1 MGGSCGPTWATGPQ
15 VDRLPLGPILEAP
28 GVVSGLDDLA
38 VLRQTIEERGG
49 HLGVAED
56 GRPFAEGQVGGDDD
70 RGALVEPADEVEQQL
85 ASGLGEGQ
93 VAELVEDDEVAPG
106 QLIGEPAL
114 AAGAGFGLEP
124 VDQVDDVEE
133 AAPGANADAGP
144 RDGDGE
150 MALAGAGP
158 ADQHGVALVG
168 QEAADRQLADQ
179 RLVS

>member
-1 MGGSCGPTWATGPQ
+1 M
-15 VDRLPLGPILEAP
+15 
-28 GVVSGLDDLA
+28 
-38 VLRQTIEERGG
+38 
-49 HLGVAED
+49 
-56 GRPFAEGQVGGDDD
+56 
-70 RGALVEPADEVEQQL
+70 EQQL

-133 AAPGANADAGP
+133 AAPGAIADAGP

-150 MALAGAGP
+150 MALAGSYENGGAIIP
-158 ADQHGVALVG
+158 H
-168 QEAADRQLADQ
+168 
-179 RLVS
+179 

>member
-1 MGGSCGPTWATGPQ
+1 MVILASPKTDGHSPK
-15 VDRLPLGPILEAP
+15 VRL
-28 GVVSGLDDLA
+28 VV
-38 VLRQTIEERGG
+38 TMI
-49 HLGVAED
+49 
-56 GRPFAEGQVGGDDD
+56 

-93 VAELVEDDEVAPG
+93 VAELVEDDEVARG

-133 AAPGANADAGP
+133 AAPGAIADAGP

-150 MALAGAGP
+150 MALAGAGA

-168 QEAADRQLADQ
+168 QESRRPPTRGPAAR
-179 RLVS
+179 